1 MMKINSTRAL
11 TLAAAITASA
21 ALFANKSMHKTN
33 NAFVSEKYIKA
44 DENIRDEYVPQLNP
58 VSMEKNSEIK
68 QAKSVTR
75 SEGSVKTDFDKA
87 VEYYNTSMN
96 YQQRYGVTR
105 KTYDNLQTR
114 LYNMEKAID
123 QAYTDCEAYGDIMIV
138 PRWHYRFYP
147 SFDTRLINFDLE
159 DLRTRTTKDMES
171 LYELKDKIEYIIEDA
186 NGKTEHTTPDKTEYD
201 VDKLPQKH

>member
-44 DENIRDEYVPQLNP
+44 DENIKDEYVPQLN
-58 VSMEKNSEIK
+58 SAGTEKISETK
-68 QAKSVTR
+68 QVGVTR
-75 SEGSVKTDFDKA
+75 SEDSANVDFDKA